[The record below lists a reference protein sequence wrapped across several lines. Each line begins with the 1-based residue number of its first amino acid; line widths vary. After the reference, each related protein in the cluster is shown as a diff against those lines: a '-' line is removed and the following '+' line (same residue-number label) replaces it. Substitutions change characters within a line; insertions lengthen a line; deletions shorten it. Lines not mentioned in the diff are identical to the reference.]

1 MELMDRPLYP
11 QLGGTRLGVDDNGA
25 SYSWFCENA
34 EKFDKVDKHAS
45 KEMAD
50 KYNCEVKSCYYNVFN
65 ADIMGKYRYFEGYV
79 IDNNLPLAVQHC
91 WLVDRNGIVVDPTL
105 IIPVDIDLEDGSK
118 KHLEDRTGDTY
129 IGVEIPRE
137 WVNKT
142 AFKLERT
149 GDFINE
155 WFAKDIKEKKE
166 KVAKE
171 KEEKIQMSRA
181 RISNRRTKLPQSSY
195 CTKTKEND
203 NND

>member
-11 QLGGTRLGVDDNGA
+11 NLAGKHIGATGA
-25 SYSWFCENA
+25 SYNWFCENA

-65 ADIMGKYRYFEGYV
+65 ADIQGKYRYFEGYV

-105 IIPVDIDLEDGSK
+105 IIPVDIDLEDGTT
-118 KHLEDRTGDTY
+118 KHLEDRCGDTY

-155 WFAKDIKEKKE
+155 WFEKDTKEKKE

-171 KEEKIQMSRA
+171 KEEKQKLGQAKISKKRVKLTKPKLHTGGF
-181 RISNRRTKLPQSSY
+181 RI
-195 CTKTKEND
+195 D
-203 NND
+203 N